1 MIVFTVNSIKMISD
15 DLTTPLSAIVA
26 LFMARRRFGRTY
38 YDAIRSFCWWAGVQL
53 SVEEVVKTRIK
64 AGKKRGR
71 GKNTHTER
79 RTRTLSDEEVKR
91 EQNVCGRYGSLR
103 LCVAIGHMKRMHFSK
118 EKKK

>member
-1 MIVFTVNSIKMISD
+1 MISD

-38 YDAIRSFCWWAGVQL
+38 YDAIRSFCWWAGDVQFR

-79 RTRTLSDEEVKR
+79 RTRTLE
-91 EQNVCGRYGSLR
+91 
-103 LCVAIGHMKRMHFSK
+103 
-118 EKKK
+118 